1 MPGEVYVP
9 GEPVRLPRKGQVFVG
24 PTIGTGTRRCSARF
38 AAEFVAQLHAA
49 GQAVLVQPGGSGDET
64 VLVFLGGEPSHAF
77 TKQADA
83 APDRARLRNLGR
95 GCGRRGRRGR
105 AGGC

>member
-77 TKQADA
+77 TKQADTWRQTEPDFEIWDVGA
-83 APDRARLRNLGR
+83 AA
-95 GCGRRGRRGR
+95 GRRGR